1 MKISH
6 NFQNIHIHWAEE
18 QIPLVN
24 AYTFGIH
31 GIVYCSKAYH
41 QRCYKTL
48 RSEPTEFDTMTVN
61 VKESFPRLPWV
72 DQEFLYS

>member
-24 AYTFGIH
+24 TYTFGIH
-31 GIVYCSKAYH
+31 GILQQAYH

-48 RSEPTEFDTMTVN
+48 RSEPSEFDTMTVN
-61 VKESFPRLPWV
+61 VKESFPRPPLC
-72 DQEFLYS
+72 EKIKI